1 MKDTIYLL
9 IIIFIL
15 GYFLSAN
22 NNYQII
28 NTQSGVFLLDTKS
41 GLSWKQVKGNDNTY
55 LYWQEMDFF
64 GTLDNNVCKG
74 KEKEHKK
81 LQKKIKSKDPLGLF

>member
-1 MKDTIYLL
+1 MKDAIYLL
-9 IIIFIL
+9 IIIFIS

-41 GLSWKQVKGNDNTY
+41 GLSWKQVPGNDKTY

-64 GTLDNNVCKG
+64 GSLENNVCKA